1 MQNKGFVQTLIHGTD
16 FDHTSLNALQKVT
29 LRAVVMSFLFFGLV
43 AIEGMIMRMV
53 QTGPDNPL
61 PRMFN
66 HPEHYF
72 SIMTV
77 HPIVGIFG
85 STYQLVFAAFMF
97 LVPYLTKKP
106 LYSVKLANAVWLLI
120 TIGTALAWIA
130 AFIWQYAPLYTL
142 YWPLPADTEQFKL
155 IGGVVFVVGV
165 ALIMI
170 GTIGFIYN
178 IYATIFARVGVH
190 KNKTTKEL
198 LISGFGIDG
207 LMNLLHKLTGK
218 PPYSKEPALSLP
230 VVAIFRGTVDTF
242 LDAIVILAAGI
253 LVLVYL
259 LADAGGLSWNVHAVD
274 SLLYKNF
281 FWWGL
286 DLVADGLVLIYVAGS
301 WYLLATII
309 TGQKLF
315 MENVARAA
323 LLLELFVSWMVW
335 SHHLLADQPQPEMM
349 KLISG
354 EMVTAFEL
362 LTQGLA
368 LFITLVTLWKA
379 RPLKMSPELA
389 YLLGGL
395 IGFGLAVPAGI
406 IQADMGM
413 NRVLHNTQWISF
425 AHFHIALIVGLYMT
439 LYSALYVLWPL
450 VTNKTTMFSKK
461 LTWAHFWLYLIGGVG
476 MGAFAGMAGLDGMLR
491 RHLYVDGE
499 FNTMMILAAVF
510 GTMVLVAWI
519 LFLFNIVMSV
529 GLKGLIGIFLPAKD
543 PSASYGLDPEEE
555 AELAPESVP
564 AKG

>member
-1 MQNKGFVQTLIHGTD
+1 MKNLINGTN

-53 QTGPDNPL
+53 VTGPINPL
-61 PRMFN
+61 PEMFS
-66 HPEHYF
+66 HAKHYF

-85 STYQLVFAAFMF
+85 STYQLVFAAFTF
-97 LVPYLTKKP
+97 LVPFLTKKP
-106 LYSVKLANAVWLLI
+106 LYSIKLANWTWILI
-120 TIGTALAWIA
+120 TVGTALSWIA
-130 AFIWQYAPLYTL
+130 AFVWQYAPLYTL
-142 YWPLPADTEQFKL
+142 YWPLPADTEQFSAVGGIVFI
-155 IGGVVFVVGV
+155 IGI

-170 GTIGFIYN
+170 GTMGFIYN
-178 IYATIFARVGVH
+178 IYATIFQKVGVH

-207 LMNLLHKLTGK
+207 MLNLWHKLTGK
-218 PPYSKEPALSLP
+218 PPYSKEPALALP

-242 LDAIVILAAGI
+242 LDAIVILGAGI
-253 LVLVYL
+253 LILVYL
-259 LADAGGLSWNVHAVD
+259 VFDVSGHPLNVASIDA
-274 SLLYKNF
+274 LLYKNY

-301 WYLLATII
+301 WYLLATLI

-323 LLLELFVSWMVW
+323 LMLELLVSWMVW
-335 SHHLLADQPQPEMM
+335 SHHLLADQGQPEMM

-368 LFITLVTLWKA
+368 LFITLTTLWKA
-379 RPLKMSPELA
+379 RPLKMTMELK

-395 IGFGLAVPAGI
+395 VGFGLAVPAAI

-413 NRVLHNTQWISF
+413 NRVLHNTQWIIM
-425 AHFHIALIVGLYMT
+425 AHVHIALIVGLYMT
-439 LYSALYVLWPL
+439 LYSALYVLWPI
-450 VTNKTTMFSKK
+450 VTNNTKMFSSKMSNI
-461 LTWAHFWLYLIGGVG
+461 HFWLYLIGGVG
-476 MGAFAGMAGLDGMLR
+476 MGAFGGMAGLDGMLR
-491 RHLYVDGE
+491 RHLYIHGE
-499 FNTMMILAAVF
+499 FNPLMIFAAICGSMILI
-510 GTMVLVAWI
+510 AWVI
-519 LFLFNIVMSV
+519 FLLNIVLSV
-529 GLKGLIGIFLPAKD
+529 GIKGLIGIFLPAKD
-543 PSASYGLDPEEE
+543 KSASFGVEPETV
-555 AELAPESVP
+555 ADNHKV
-564 AKG
+564 

>member
-1 MQNKGFVQTLIHGTD
+1 MSFVKNLIDGTN
-16 FDHTSLNALQKVT
+16 FDHENLNALQKVT

-43 AIEGMIMRMV
+43 AVEGVIMRLV
-53 QTGPDNPL
+53 ATGKDVAPIPD
-61 PRMFN
+61 MFF
-66 HPEHYF
+66 HPSHYF
-72 SIMTV
+72 SIMTA

-106 LYSVKLANAVWLLI
+106 LYSIKLANWVWILI
-120 TIGTALAWIA
+120 TLGTILAWLA
-130 AFIWQYAPLYTL
+130 AFIWHYAPLYTL
-142 YWPLPADTEQFKL
+142 YWPLPADTKQFSE
-155 IGGVVFVVGV
+155 IGGIVFVIGV

-170 GTIGFIYN
+170 GTMGFIYN
-178 IYATIFARVGVH
+178 IYATIFQRVGVH
-190 KNKTTKEL
+190 KDKTTKEL

-207 LMNLLHKLTGK
+207 MLNLWHKLTGK

-242 LDAIVILAAGI
+242 LDAIVILGAGI

-259 LADAGGLSWNVHAVD
+259 VADLGGLNWDVHAVNA
-274 SLLYKNF
+274 LLYKNY

-301 WYLLATII
+301 WYLLATLI

-323 LLLELFVSWMVW
+323 LMLELLVSWMVW
-335 SHHLLADQPQPEMM
+335 SHHLLSDQAQPEMM

-379 RPLKMSPELA
+379 RPLKMTPPLA

-439 LYSALYVLWPL
+439 LYSALYVLWPI
-450 VTNKTTMFSKK
+450 VTNNTKLWSSK

-476 MGAFAGMAGLDGMLR
+476 MGAVIGMAGIDGMLR
-491 RHLYVDGE
+491 RHLYVAGE
-499 FNTMMILAAVF
+499 FNFYAIPGAIF
-510 GTMVLVAWI
+510 GTMVLVAWV
-519 LFLFNIVMSV
+519 LFLFNIVMST
-529 GLKGLIGIFLPAKD
+529 GIKGLIGIFLPAKD
-543 PSASYGLDPEEE
+543 KSASYPSNLEVEQ
-555 AELAPESVP
+555 
-564 AKG
+564 AK

>member
-1 MQNKGFVQTLIHGTD
+1 MSFKENLINGTN

-53 QTGPDNPL
+53 ATGPANPL
-61 PRMFN
+61 PPMFS

-72 SIMTV
+72 SIMTA

-97 LVPYLTKKP
+97 LVPFLTKKP
-106 LYSVKLANAVWLLI
+106 LYSVKLANFVWLMI
-120 TIGTALAWIA
+120 TIGTALAWLA
-130 AFIWQYAPLYTL
+130 AFVWQYAPLYTL
-142 YWPLPADTEQFKL
+142 YWPLPADTEQFHV
-155 IGGVVFVVGV
+155 IGGIVFIVGV
-165 ALIMI
+165 ALIMV
-170 GTIGFIYN
+170 GTLGFIYN

-190 KNKTTKEL
+190 KDKTTKEL

-207 LMNLLHKLTGK
+207 MLNLWNKLRGK
-218 PPYSKEPALSLP
+218 PPYSKEPALALP

-242 LDAIVILAAGI
+242 LDAIVILGAGI
-253 LVLVYL
+253 LVLVFL
-259 LADAGGLSWNVHAVD
+259 IADLSGANWDVAAVD
-274 SLLYKNF
+274 ALLYKNF

-301 WYLLATII
+301 WYLLATLI

-323 LLLELFVSWMVW
+323 LMLELLVSWMVW
-335 SHHLLADQPQPEMM
+335 SHHLLADQGQPEMM

-379 RPLKMSPELA
+379 RPLKMTMELK

-395 IGFGLAVPAGI
+395 IGFGLAVPAAI

-413 NRVLHNTQWISF
+413 NRILHNTQWIIM
-425 AHFHIALIVGLYMT
+425 AHVHIALIVGLYMT
-439 LYSALYVLWPL
+439 LYSALYVLWPI
-450 VTNKTTMFSKK
+450 VTNNTKMYSAK
-461 LTWAHFWLYLIGGVG
+461 LSNVHFWMYLIGGVG
-476 MGAFAGMAGLDGMLR
+476 MGAFGGMAGLDGMLR
-491 RHLYVDGE
+491 RHLYVNGE
-499 FNTMMILAAVF
+499 FNTLMILAAIC
-510 GTMVLVAWI
+510 GSMILIAWGV
-519 LFLFNIVMSV
+519 FLFNIIMSV

-543 PSASYGLDPEEE
+543 KSASYGIEPEVI
-555 AELAPESVP
+555 AENH
-564 AKG
+564 K

>member
-1 MQNKGFVQTLIHGTD
+1 MSIAKNLVSGTN
-16 FDHTSLNALQKVT
+16 FDPSSLTALQKVT
-29 LRAVVMSFLFFGLV
+29 LRAVVMSFLFYGL
-43 AIEGMIMRMV
+43 ASIEGTLMRV
-53 QTGPDNPL
+53 ALVNPNI
-61 PRMFN
+61 PPI
-66 HPEHYF
+66 HGDPSHYF

-97 LVPYLTKKP
+97 LIPFLTKKP
-106 LYSVKLANAVWLLI
+106 LYSVGLANFVWLAI

-130 AFIWQYAPLYTL
+130 AFIWHYAPLYTI
-142 YWPLPADTEQFKL
+142 YWPLPADVSQFSTV
-155 IGGVVFVVGV
+155 GGIVFIIGV

-170 GTIGFIYN
+170 GTLGFIYN

-190 KNKTTKEL
+190 ANKTTKEL

-207 LMNLLHKLTGK
+207 MFNLINKLRGK
-218 PPYSKEPALSLP
+218 PPYTKEPALSLP

-242 LDAIVILAAGI
+242 LDALVILAAGI

-259 LADAGGLSWNVHAVD
+259 LADLGGATWDVHAID
-274 SLLYKNF
+274 ALLYKNF

-286 DLVADGLVLIYVAGS
+286 DLVADGLVLIYVAGT

-323 LLLELFVSWMVW
+323 LLLELVVSWMVW
-335 SHHLLADQPQPEMM
+335 SHHLLSDQAQPEMM

-379 RPLKMSPELA
+379 RPLKMTMELK

-395 IGFGLAVPAGI
+395 VGFGLAVPAGI
-406 IQADMGM
+406 IQADMGL
-413 NRVLHNTQWISF
+413 NRVLHNTQWIIG
-425 AHFHIALIVGLYMT
+425 AHVHIALLVGLYMT
-439 LYSALYVLWPL
+439 LYSAVYVLWPM
-450 VTNKTTMFSKK
+450 VTNNTK
-461 LTWAHFWLYLIGGVG
+461 LYSLKLSNAHYWLHLIGGIG
-476 MGAFAGMAGLDGMLR
+476 MGAFMGMAGLDGMLR
-491 RHLYVDGE
+491 RHFYMDGE
-499 FNTMMILAAVF
+499 YQTFMILAAICAI
-510 GTMVLVAWI
+510 MLVTAWVI
-519 LFLFNIVMSV
+519 FMINIVMSI
-529 GLKGLIGIFLPAKD
+529 GIKGLIGIFLPAEDETATFGID
-543 PSASYGLDPEEE
+543 PQPSVVASAKR
-555 AELAPESVP
+555 A
-564 AKG
+564 

>member
-1 MQNKGFVQTLIHGTD
+1 MSFVKTLINGTD
-16 FDHTSLNALQKVT
+16 FDHTRLNALQKVT
-29 LRAVVMSFLFFGLV
+29 LRAVVMSFLFYGLV
-43 AIEGMIMRMV
+43 AVEGMIMRMV
-53 QTGPDNPL
+53 QTGPSAPI
-61 PRMFN
+61 PKMFFE
-66 HPEHYF
+66 PDHYF

-106 LYSVKLANAVWLLI
+106 LYSVKLANFVWLMI
-120 TIGTALAWIA
+120 TVGTFLAWIA
-130 AFIWQYAPLYTL
+130 GFIWQYAPLYTL
-142 YWPLPADTEQFKL
+142 YWPLPADTEQFKI
-155 IGGVVFVVGV
+155 IGGLVFVVGV
-165 ALIMI
+165 AMIMI

-207 LMNLLHKLTGK
+207 LMNLIYKLTGR

-242 LDAIVILAAGI
+242 LDALVILSAGI
-253 LVLVYL
+253 LVFVFLV
-259 LADAGGLSWNVHAVD
+259 AESMGFKWDVHAID
-274 SLLYKNF
+274 ALLYKNW

-309 TGQKLF
+309 TGRKLF
-315 MENVARAA
+315 MENIARAA

-349 KLISG
+349 KLVSG

-406 IQADMGM
+406 IQADMGL
-413 NRVLHNTQWISF
+413 NRVLHNTQWVSF

-450 VTNKTTMFSKK
+450 VTNNTTLFSRK
-461 LTWAHFWLYLIGGVG
+461 LTWVHFWLYIVGGIG
-476 MGAFAGMAGLDGMLR
+476 MGALGGMAGLDGMLR

-499 FNTMMILAAVF
+499 FNMLMVGAAIF
-510 GTMVLVAWI
+510 GAMVLIAWFV
-519 LFLFNIVMSV
+519 FLFNIVMSI
-529 GLKGLIGIFLPAKD
+529 GLKGLIGIFMPARD
-543 PSASYGLDPEEE
+543 PGAGYGIDPEPGRV
-555 AELAPESVP
+555 AVKS
-564 AKG
+564 

>member
-1 MQNKGFVQTLIHGTD
+1 MSFADNLINGTN
-16 FDHTSLNALQKVT
+16 FDHTKLNALQKVT

-43 AIEGMIMRMV
+43 AIEGMIMRLV
-53 QTGPDNPL
+53 QTGPSNPL
-61 PRMFN
+61 PDMFS
-66 HPEHYF
+66 HPAHYF
-72 SIMTV
+72 SIMTA

-97 LVPYLTKKP
+97 LVPFLTKKP
-106 LYSVKLANAVWLLI
+106 LYSVKLANFVWLMI
-120 TIGTALAWIA
+120 TIGTALAWLA
-130 AFIWQYAPLYTL
+130 AFVWQYAPLYTL
-142 YWPLPADTEQFKL
+142 YWPLPADTEQFHI
-155 IGGVVFVVGV
+155 IGGIVFIVGV

-170 GTIGFIYN
+170 GTLGFIYN

-190 KNKTTKEL
+190 ANKTTKEL

-207 LMNLLHKLTGK
+207 MLNLWNKLLGK
-218 PPYSKEPALSLP
+218 PPYTKEPALALP

-242 LDAIVILAAGI
+242 LDALVILGAGI
-253 LVLVYL
+253 LVLIFL
-259 LADAGGLSWNVHAVD
+259 IADLGGLNWDVATID
-274 SLLYKNF
+274 ALLYKNF

-301 WYLLATII
+301 WYLLATLI

-323 LLLELFVSWMVW
+323 LMLELLVSWMVW
-335 SHHLLADQPQPEMM
+335 SHHLLADQGQPEMM

-379 RPLKMSPELA
+379 RPLKMTPPLA

-395 IGFGLAVPAGI
+395 VGFGLAVPAAI

-413 NRVLHNTQWISF
+413 NRILHNTQWIIM
-425 AHFHIALIVGLYMT
+425 AHVHIALIVGLYMT

-450 VTNKTTMFSKK
+450 VTNNTTLYSKK
-461 LTWAHFWLYLIGGVG
+461 LTWTHYWLYLIGGVG
-476 MGAFAGMAGLDGMLR
+476 MGAFGGMAGLDGMLR
-491 RHLYVDGE
+491 RHLYVNGE
-499 FNTMMILAAVF
+499 FNTFMILAAIC
-510 GTMVLVAWI
+510 GSMVLIAWFI
-519 LFLFNIVMSV
+519 FLFNIVMSV
-529 GLKGLIGIFLPAKD
+529 GIKGLIGIFLPAQDK
-543 PSASYGLDPEEE
+543 SASFGIEEE
-555 AELAPESVP
+555 
-564 AKG
+564 

>member
-1 MQNKGFVQTLIHGTD
+1 MSFMKNLMDGTN

-29 LRAVVMSFLFFGLV
+29 LRAVVASFLFYGLV
-43 AIEGMIMRMV
+43 ALEGMIMRMV
-53 QTGPDNPL
+53 QVGPSAPI
-61 PRMFN
+61 PEQFF
-66 HPEHYF
+66 HPDHYF

-85 STYQLVFAAFMF
+85 STYQLVFAAFSF
-97 LVPYLTKKP
+97 LVPFLTKKP
-106 LYSVKLANAVWLLI
+106 LYSVKLANWTWGLI
-120 TIGTALAWIA
+120 TGGTILAWLA
-130 AFIWQYAPLYTL
+130 AFFWQYAPLYTL
-142 YWPLPADTEQFKL
+142 YWPLPADTQQFSA
-155 IGGVVFVVGV
+155 IGGIVFILGV
-165 ALIMI
+165 ALIML
-170 GTIGFIYN
+170 GTFGFIYN

-207 LMNLLHKLTGK
+207 MLNLWHKLTGK
-218 PPYSKEPALSLP
+218 PPYSKEPALALP

-242 LDAIVILAAGI
+242 LDAIVILSAGV

-259 LADAGGLSWNVHAVD
+259 IFDASGAPLNVATID
-274 SLLYKNF
+274 ALLYKNY

-301 WYLLATII
+301 WYLLATLI

-323 LLLELFVSWMVW
+323 LMLELLVSWMVW
-335 SHHLLADQPQPEMM
+335 SHHLLADQGQPEMM

-379 RPLKMSPELA
+379 RPLKMTLELK

-395 IGFGLAVPAGI
+395 VGFGLAVPAAI

-413 NRVLHNTQWISF
+413 NRVLHNTQWIIG
-425 AHFHIALIVGLYMT
+425 AHVHIALIVGLYMT
-439 LYSALYVLWPL
+439 LYSAVFVLWPI
-450 VTNKTTMFSKK
+450 VTNNTK
-461 LTWAHFWLYLIGGVG
+461 LYSMKIANTHYWLHLIGGIG
-476 MGAFAGMAGLDGMLR
+476 MGAFMGMAGLDGMLR
-491 RHLYVDGE
+491 RHLYVNGE
-499 FNTMMILAAVF
+499 FNTWMILAAIC
-510 GTMVLVAWI
+510 GTMLLTAWA
-519 LFLFNIVMSV
+519 LFLFNIIMSV

-543 PSASYGLDPEEE
+543 KTASYGIEPETI
-555 AELAPESVP
+555 AENH
-564 AKG
+564 K

>member
-1 MQNKGFVQTLIHGTD
+1 L
-16 FDHTSLNALQKVT
+16 
-29 LRAVVMSFLFFGLV
+29 
-43 AIEGMIMRMV
+43 
-53 QTGPDNPL
+53 
-61 PRMFN
+61 
-66 HPEHYF
+66 
-72 SIMTV
+72 
-77 HPIVGIFG
+77 
-85 STYQLVFAAFMF
+85 
-97 LVPYLTKKP
+97 
-106 LYSVKLANAVWLLI
+106 
-120 TIGTALAWIA
+120 IA
-130 AFIWQYAPLYTL
+130 AFVWQYAPLYTL
-142 YWPLPADTEQFKL
+142 YWPLPADTKQFEI
-155 IGGVVFVVGV
+155 IGGIVFVIGV

-170 GTIGFIYN
+170 GTLGFIYN
-178 IYATIFARVGVH
+178 IYATIFARVGIH
-190 KNKTTKEL
+190 KDKTTKEL

-207 LMNLLHKLTGK
+207 MLNLWNKLIGK

-242 LDAIVILAAGI
+242 LDALVILGAGF

-259 LADAGGLSWNVHAVD
+259 IFDAVGHPLDVASINA
-274 SLLYKNF
+274 LLYKNF

-309 TGQKLF
+309 TGKKLF

-323 LLLELFVSWMVW
+323 LMLELLVSWMVW
-335 SHHLLADQPQPEMM
+335 SHHLLSDQAQPEMM

-379 RPLKMSPELA
+379 RPLKMTPPLA

-413 NRVLHNTQWISF
+413 NRILHNTQWISF

-450 VTNKTTMFSKK
+450 VTNNTKMFSTK
-461 LTWAHFWLYLIGGVG
+461 LTWIHFWLYLIGGVG
-476 MGAFAGMAGLDGMLR
+476 MGAFGGMAGLEGMLR
-491 RHLYVDGE
+491 RHLYVNGE
-499 FNTMMILAAVF
+499 FNTLMILAAIC
-510 GTMVLVAWI
+510 GAMVLIAWVI
-519 LFLFNIVMSV
+519 FLFNIIMSI
-529 GLKGLIGIFLPAKD
+529 GIKGLIGIFLPAKD
-543 PSASYGLDPEEE
+543 KSASYGIEEE
-555 AELAPESVP
+555 VETN
-564 AKG
+564 KN

>member
-1 MQNKGFVQTLIHGTD
+1 MKNLVSGTN
-16 FDHTSLNALQKVT
+16 FDPDSLNALQKVT
-29 LRAVVMSFLFFGLV
+29 LRAVVMSFLFYGLV

-53 QTGPDNPL
+53 QVGPGAPIPD
-61 PRMFN
+61 MFS
-66 HPEHYF
+66 HPDHYF

-85 STYQLVFAAFMF
+85 STYQLVFGAFMF

-106 LYSVKLANAVWLLI
+106 LYSVKLANYVWLLI
-120 TIGTALAWIA
+120 TVGTALAWIA
-130 AFIWQYAPLYTL
+130 AFVWQYAPLYTL
-142 YWPLPADTEQFKL
+142 YWPLPADTAQFQVT
-155 IGGVVFVVGV
+155 GGIVFIIGV

-170 GTIGFIYN
+170 GTLGFIYN

-190 KNKTTKEL
+190 KDKTTKEL

-207 LMNLLHKLTGK
+207 MLNLWHKLTGR
-218 PPYSKEPALSLP
+218 PPYSKEPALALP

-242 LDAIVILAAGI
+242 LDAIVILSAGI

-259 LADAGGLSWNVHAVD
+259 IFDASGNPLSVASVD
-274 SLLYKNF
+274 ALLYKNY

-301 WYLLATII
+301 WYLLATLI

-323 LLLELFVSWMVW
+323 LMLELLVSWMVW
-335 SHHLLADQPQPEMM
+335 SHHLLADQGQPEMM
-349 KLISG
+349 KLVSG

-379 RPLKMSPELA
+379 RPLKMTFELK

-395 IGFGLAVPAGI
+395 VGFGLAVPAAI

-413 NRVLHNTQWISF
+413 NRVLHNTQWIIG
-425 AHFHIALIVGLYMT
+425 AHVHIALIVGLYMT
-439 LYSALYVLWPL
+439 LYSAVYVLWPI
-450 VTNKTTMFSKK
+450 VTNNTK
-461 LTWAHFWLYLIGGVG
+461 LYSHKLSSAHFWLHLIGGIG
-476 MGAFAGMAGLDGMLR
+476 MGAFMGMAGLDGMLR
-491 RHLYVDGE
+491 RHLYVNGE
-499 FNTMMILAAVF
+499 FDTWMILAAIC
-510 GTMVLVAWI
+510 GSMLLIAWA
-519 LFLFNIVMSV
+519 LFLLNIIMSV
-529 GLKGLIGIFLPAKD
+529 GLKGLIGIFMPAKD
-543 PSASYGLDPEEE
+543 PTASYGIDQEIEPADDP
-555 AELAPESVP
+555 AFAQ
-564 AKG
+564 

>member
-1 MQNKGFVQTLIHGTD
+1 MEKKSFVQTLIHGTD
-16 FDHTSLNALQKVT
+16 FDHTQLSALQKVT

-53 QTGPDNPL
+53 ETGPSNPL
-61 PRMFN
+61 PKMFN
-66 HPEHYF
+66 HPNHFF

-106 LYSVKLANAVWLLI
+106 LYSVKLANAVWILI
-120 TIGTALAWIA
+120 TVGTALAWIA
-130 AFIWQYAPLYTL
+130 GFIWHYAPLYTL
-142 YWPLPADTEQFKL
+142 YWPLPADLEQFKL
-155 IGGVVFVVGV
+155 IGGFVFVIGV

-178 IYATIFARVGVH
+178 IYATIFARTGVH

-207 LMNLLHKLTGK
+207 LMNLIHKLTGK

-242 LDAIVILAAGI
+242 LDALVILGAGI

-259 LADAGGLSWNVHAVD
+259 IADAGGVTWDVHTVD

-323 LLLELFVSWMVW
+323 LLLELVASWMVW
-335 SHHLLADQPQPEMM
+335 SHHLLAAQPQPEMM

-395 IGFGLAVPAGI
+395 VGFGLAVPAGI

-450 VTNKTTMFSKK
+450 VTNNTTLFSKK
-461 LTWAHFWLYLIGGVG
+461 LTWTHFWLYLIGGVG

-491 RHLYVDGE
+491 RHLYVNGE
-499 FNTMMILAAVF
+499 FNTWMILAALF
-510 GTMVLVAWI
+510 GSMVLIAWFV
-519 LFLFNIVMSV
+519 FLFNIVMSV
-529 GLKGLIGIFLPAKD
+529 GLKGLVGIFLPAKD
-543 PSASYGLDPEEE
+543 NVASYGLDEEPE
-555 AELAPESVP
+555 AAPETVP
-564 AKG
+564 AQQ

>member
-1 MQNKGFVQTLIHGTD
+1 MSFKEKLLNGTN

-43 AIEGMIMRMV
+43 AVEGLIMRLV
-53 QTGPDNPL
+53 KTGPINPL
-61 PRMFN
+61 PEMFS
-66 HPEHYF
+66 HPDHFF
-72 SIMTV
+72 SIMTA
-77 HPIVGIFG
+77 HPVVGIFG

-106 LYSVKLANAVWLLI
+106 LYSLKLANAVWILI
-120 TIGTALAWIA
+120 TLGTALAWFA
-130 AFIWQYAPLYTL
+130 AFLWHYAPLYTL
-142 YWPLPADTEQFKL
+142 YWPLPADVHQFKT
-155 IGGVVFVVGV
+155 IGGIVFVVGV

-170 GTIGFIYN
+170 GTLGFIYN
-178 IYATIFARVGVH
+178 IYATIFQRVGVH
-190 KNKTTKEL
+190 ANKTTKEL

-207 LMNLLHKLTGK
+207 MLNLINKLRGK
-218 PPYSKEPALSLP
+218 EPYTKEPALSLP

-242 LDAIVILAAGI
+242 LDAIVILGAGI

-259 LADAGGLSWNVHAVD
+259 VADAGGINLDVNAID
-274 SLLYKNF
+274 ALLYKNY

-309 TGQKLF
+309 SGQKLF

-323 LLLELFVSWMVW
+323 LMLELLVSWMVW
-335 SHHLLADQPQPEMM
+335 SHHLLSDQPQPEMM

-368 LFITLVTLWKA
+368 LFITLVTLWKG
-379 RPLKMSPELA
+379 RPLKMTMELK

-413 NRVLHNTQWISF
+413 NRVLHNTSWISF

-450 VTNKTTMFSKK
+450 VTNNTQMYSKK
-461 LTWAHFWLYLIGGVG
+461 LSNAHFWLYLIGGLG
-476 MGAFAGMAGLDGMLR
+476 MGSVLGFAGLQGALR
-491 RHLYVDGE
+491 RHLYVHGE
-499 FNTMMILAAVF
+499 FEPYMILGAVF
-510 GTMVLVAWI
+510 GSMIFIAWAIFLYNIIMSIGLRGLV
-519 LFLFNIVMSV
+519 
-529 GLKGLIGIFLPAKD
+529 GIFLPAKD
-543 PSASYGLDPEEE
+543 KSASYGIED
-555 AELAPESVP
+555 
-564 AKG
+564 

>member
-1 MQNKGFVQTLIHGTD
+1 MSYMNKLMNGTN
-16 FDHTSLNALQKVT
+16 FDHESLNALQKVT

-53 QTGPDNPL
+53 VTGPNVNPL
-61 PRMFN
+61 PEMFS
-66 HPEHYF
+66 HPQHYF

-97 LVPYLTKKP
+97 LVPFLTKKP

-120 TIGTALAWIA
+120 TIGTAMAWIA
-130 AFIWQYAPLYTL
+130 AFVWQYAPLYTL
-142 YWPLPADTEQFKL
+142 YWPLPADTTQFSVV
-155 IGGVVFVVGV
+155 GGIVFIIGV
-165 ALIMI
+165 ALIML
-170 GTIGFIYN
+170 GTLGFIYN
-178 IYATIFARVGVH
+178 IYATIFARVGAH
-190 KNKTTKEL
+190 KDKTTKEL
-198 LISGFGIDG
+198 LISAFGIDG
-207 LMNLLHKLTGK
+207 FLNLIHKLQGK
-218 PPYSKEPALSLP
+218 PPYTKEPALSLP

-242 LDAIVILAAGI
+242 LDAIVILSAGI

-259 LADAGGLSWNVHAVD
+259 IFDASGHALDVTAID

-301 WYLLATII
+301 WYLLATLI

-323 LLLELFVSWMVW
+323 LMLELLVSWMVW
-335 SHHLLADQPQPEMM
+335 SHHLLADQGQPEMM

-379 RPLKMSPELA
+379 RPLKMTMELK

-395 IGFGLAVPAGI
+395 VGFGLAVPAAI

-413 NRVLHNTQWISF
+413 NRVLHNTQWIIM
-425 AHFHIALIVGLYMT
+425 AHVHIALIVGLYMT
-439 LYSALYVLWPL
+439 LYSALYVLWPI
-450 VTNKTTMFSKK
+450 VTNNTKMFSKK
-461 LTWAHFWLYLIGGVG
+461 LSNVHFWLYLIGGIG
-476 MGAFAGMAGLDGMLR
+476 MGAFGGMAGLDGMLR
-491 RHLYVDGE
+491 RHLYVHGE
-499 FNTMMILAAVF
+499 FNTLMILAAIC
-510 GTMVLVAWI
+510 GTMVLVAWAV
-519 LFLFNIVMSV
+519 FLFNIVMSV
-529 GLKGLIGIFLPAKD
+529 GIKGLIGIFLPAKD
-543 PSASYGLDPEEE
+543 PSASYGIEPEVI
-555 AELAPESVP
+555 AENHQA
-564 AKG
+564 

>member
-1 MQNKGFVQTLIHGTD
+1 MSLMKNLINGTN
-16 FDHTSLNALQKVT
+16 FDPNSLNALQKVT

-43 AIEGMIMRMV
+43 AIEGMIMRLV
-53 QTGPDNPL
+53 VTGDANPL
-61 PRMFN
+61 PEMFS

-106 LYSVKLANAVWLLI
+106 LYSVKLANCVWILI
-120 TIGTALAWIA
+120 TVGTALAWIA
-130 AFIWQYAPLYTL
+130 AFVWQYAPLYTL
-142 YWPLPADTEQFKL
+142 YWPLPADTKQFEL
-155 IGGVVFVVGV
+155 IGGIVFVIGV
-165 ALIMI
+165 ALIMV
-170 GTIGFIYN
+170 GTLGFIYN

-190 KNKTTKEL
+190 KDKTTKEL

-207 LMNLLHKLTGK
+207 MLNLWNKLRGK
-218 PPYSKEPALSLP
+218 QPYSKEPALSLP

-242 LDAIVILAAGI
+242 LDALVILGAGL

-259 LADAGGLSWNVHAVD
+259 IFDAIGHPLDVASINA
-274 SLLYKNF
+274 LLYKNF

-309 TGQKLF
+309 TGKKLF

-323 LLLELFVSWMVW
+323 LMLELLVSWMVW
-335 SHHLLADQPQPEMM
+335 SHHLLSDQAQPEMM

-379 RPLKMSPELA
+379 RPLKMTPPLA

-395 IGFGLAVPAGI
+395 VGFGLAVPAGI

-413 NRVLHNTQWISF
+413 NRILHNTQWISF

-450 VTNKTTMFSKK
+450 VTNNTKMFSTK
-461 LTWAHFWLYLIGGVG
+461 LTWTHFWLYLIGGVG
-476 MGAFAGMAGLDGMLR
+476 MGAFGGMAGLDGMLR
-491 RHLYVDGE
+491 RHLYIDGE
-499 FNTMMILAAVF
+499 FNTLMVLAALC
-510 GTMVLVAWI
+510 GTMVLVAWFI
-519 LFLFNIVMSV
+519 FLFNIVMSI
-529 GLKGLIGIFLPAKD
+529 GIKGLIGIFLPAKD
-543 PSASYGLDPEEE
+543 KSASYGIEEE
-555 AELAPESVP
+555 STET
-564 AKG
+564 K

>member
-1 MQNKGFVQTLIHGTD
+1 M
-16 FDHTSLNALQKVT
+16 
-29 LRAVVMSFLFFGLV
+29 
-43 AIEGMIMRMV
+43 
-53 QTGPDNPL
+53 
-61 PRMFN
+61 
-66 HPEHYF
+66 
-72 SIMTV
+72 
-77 HPIVGIFG
+77 
-85 STYQLVFAAFMF
+85 
-97 LVPYLTKKP
+97 
-106 LYSVKLANAVWLLI
+106 
-120 TIGTALAWIA
+120 
-130 AFIWQYAPLYTL
+130 
-142 YWPLPADTEQFKL
+142 
-155 IGGVVFVVGV
+155 
-165 ALIMI
+165 
-170 GTIGFIYN
+170 
-178 IYATIFARVGVH
+178 GVH

-207 LMNLLHKLTGK
+207 MLNLWHKITGK

-242 LDAIVILAAGI
+242 LDAIVILGAGI

-259 LADAGGLSWNVHAVD
+259 VADLGGVNLDVHAI
-274 SLLYKNF
+274 SALLYKNY

-323 LLLELFVSWMVW
+323 LMLELLVSWMVW
-335 SHHLLADQPQPEMM
+335 SHHLLSDQAQPEMM

-379 RPLKMSPELA
+379 RPLKMTPPLA

-406 IQADMGM
+406 IQADMGL

-450 VTNKTTMFSKK
+450 VTNNTKLWSTK

-476 MGAFAGMAGLDGMLR
+476 MGAVIGMAGLQGMLR

-499 FNTMMILAAVF
+499 FHLLNILGATF
-510 GTMVLVAWI
+510 GTMVFVAWA

-529 GLKGLIGIFLPAKD
+529 GIKGLVGIFTPAKD
-543 PSASYGLDPEEE
+543 KSASYGIEQN
-555 AELAPESVP
+555 
-564 AKG
+564 

>member
-1 MQNKGFVQTLIHGTD
+1 MSFAKTLIGGTN
-16 FDHTSLNALQKVT
+16 FNHHSLNALQKVT
-29 LRAVVMSFLFFGLV
+29 LRAVVMAFLFFGLT
-43 AIEGMIMRMV
+43 ATEGMIMRMV
-53 QTGPDNPL
+53 VTGSANPL
-61 PRMFN
+61 PEMFS
-66 HPEHYF
+66 HPAHYF

-97 LVPYLTKKP
+97 LVPFLTKKP

-120 TIGTALAWIA
+120 TIGTALAWLA
-130 AFIWQYAPLYTL
+130 AFFSHYAPLYTL
-142 YWPLPADTEQFKL
+142 YWPLPADTTQFNV
-155 IGGVVFVVGV
+155 IGGIVFITGI
-165 ALIMI
+165 ALIMV
-170 GTIGFIYN
+170 GTLGFIYN

-207 LMNLLHKLTGK
+207 MLNIWHKITGR
-218 PPYSKEPALSLP
+218 PPYSKEPALALP

-242 LDAIVILAAGI
+242 LDALVILGAGV
-253 LVLVYL
+253 LVLIYL
-259 LADAGGLSWNVHAVD
+259 IADAGGLSLDVTTINA
-274 SLLYKNF
+274 LLYKNF

-301 WYLLATII
+301 WYLLASLI

-323 LLLELFVSWMVW
+323 LMLELLVSWMVW
-335 SHHLLADQPQPEMM
+335 SHHLLADQAQPEMM

-379 RPLKMSPELA
+379 RPLKMTMELK

-395 IGFGLAVPAGI
+395 VGFGLAVPAAI

-413 NRVLHNTQWISF
+413 NRVLHNTQWIIF
-425 AHFHIALIVGLYMT
+425 AHVHIALIVGLYMT
-439 LYSALYVLWPL
+439 LYSAVYVLWPI
-450 VTNKTTMFSKK
+450 VTNGTKMYSHK
-461 LTWAHFWLYLIGGVG
+461 LSNIHFWLHLIGGIG

-491 RHLYVDGE
+491 RHLYVHGE
-499 FNTMMILAAVF
+499 FNNLMILAAIC
-510 GTMVLVAWI
+510 GSMVLIAWA
-519 LFLFNIVMSV
+519 LFLFNIIMSV
-529 GLKGLIGIFLPAKD
+529 GIKGLIGIFLPAKD
-543 PSASYGLDPEEE
+543 KTASYGIEEE
-555 AELAPESVP
+555 
-564 AKG
+564 